1 MQPQENTQYDI
12 KIRVII
18 VEQSKYRVYTIISNL
33 LYAAFN
39 VVVYVP
45 YHLLFCYPTTIQG
58 ARRIFTKQVIIYN
71 D

>member
-1 MQPQENTQYDI
+1 MQAQENTQYDI

-45 YHLLFCYPTTIQG
+45 YHLLFLSYHYT